1 MSKPSELDR
10 ILRLSAPSLPP
21 RAVAPPHRDPL
32 RRRDVGACPRS
43 SNETRCP
50 CSELAPAM
58 DGDRAGGAASAR
70 GERRG
75 AGSSFVSSSGSPAVP
90 YPPSMTH
97 REHAVP
103 PANGAGGARPP
114 SVWSAASVG
123 LQKERTGQEA
133 VVIELQQQ
141 LRSITGA
148 FEEAQKENAVIRREK
163 DWLVQQLDTA
173 NAARAALDSA
183 RQGLASAAAENQERA
198 SQGSQGSAARGGAEP
213 GRDANLETEERQGD
227 AARASARE
235 RSRERSA
242 GGKDERGDK
251 GGRQRSSSASVKR
264 ELEIMQAQLKL
275 TCQEILSLRK
285 TVAMKDAQLL
295 KGGAPASLGG
305 DDAAAR
311 QQAHAEALQRELK
324 FAVQDKEDVS
334 RALQSERERA
344 ELLAQR
350 VSDLEARVEPAMR
363 GAVQGQEAELA
374 ARAAAAAAEEE
385 LLRARLGA
393 DELRDELV
401 QVQEHARSARASVSV
416 DGCARGRMR
425 ARVI

>member
-1 MSKPSELDR
+1 M
-10 ILRLSAPSLPP
+10 
-21 RAVAPPHRDPL
+21 
-32 RRRDVGACPRS
+32 
-43 SNETRCP
+43 
-50 CSELAPAM
+50 
-58 DGDRAGGAASAR
+58 
-70 GERRG
+70 
-75 AGSSFVSSSGSPAVP
+75 
-90 YPPSMTH
+90 
-97 REHAVP
+97 
-103 PANGAGGARPP
+103 
-114 SVWSAASVG
+114 
-123 LQKERTGQEA
+123 
-133 VVIELQQQ
+133 IELQQQ

-213 GRDANLETEERQGD
+213 GRDANLKTEERQGD

-374 ARAAAAAAEEE
+374 ARAAAAAAAEE

>member
-1 MSKPSELDR
+1 M
-10 ILRLSAPSLPP
+10 
-21 RAVAPPHRDPL
+21 
-32 RRRDVGACPRS
+32 
-43 SNETRCP
+43 
-50 CSELAPAM
+50 
-58 DGDRAGGAASAR
+58 
-70 GERRG
+70 
-75 AGSSFVSSSGSPAVP
+75 
-90 YPPSMTH
+90 
-97 REHAVP
+97 
-103 PANGAGGARPP
+103 
-114 SVWSAASVG
+114 
-123 LQKERTGQEA
+123 
-133 VVIELQQQ
+133 IELQQQ

-163 DWLVQQLDTA
+163 DWLVQQLDSA
-173 NAARAALDSA
+173 NAARTALDSA

-198 SQGSQGSAARGGAEP
+198 SQGSAGRGGAEP
-213 GRDANLETEERQGD
+213 GRDANLESEERQGD

-242 GGKDERGDK
+242 GGKDERGGK

-324 FAVQDKEDVS
+324 FAVQDKEAVS

-385 LLRARLGA
+385 LLRARLAA

-401 QVQEHARSARASVSV
+401 QVQQHARSTRASVSV
-416 DGCARGRMR
+416 DACARGRMR
-425 ARVI
+425 ACVM

>member
-21 RAVAPPHRDPL
+21 RAVAPPHLDPL
-32 RRRDVGACPRS
+32 RTRDVGACPRS

-58 DGDRAGGAASAR
+58 DNDRAGGAGSAR

-75 AGSSFVSSSGSPAVP
+75 AGGSFVSSSGSPAVP

-133 VVIELQQQ
+133 AVIELQQQ

-163 DWLVQQLDTA
+163 DWLVQQLDSA
-173 NAARAALDSA
+173 NAARTALDSA

-198 SQGSQGSAARGGAEP
+198 SQGSAGRGGAEP
-213 GRDANLETEERQGD
+213 GRDANLEAEERQGD

-242 GGKDERGDK
+242 GGKDERGGK

-295 KGGAPASLGG
+295 KGGGAQASLGG

-324 FAVQDKEDVS
+324 FAVQDKEAVS

-374 ARAAAAAAEEE
+374 ARAAAAAAAEE
-385 LLRARLGA
+385 LLRARLAA

-401 QVQEHARSARASVSV
+401 QVQQHARSTRASVSV
-416 DGCARGRMR
+416 DACARGRMR
-425 ARVI
+425 ACVM